1 MKYEIEKQA
10 LILQK
15 LPLNTLIYLKIP
27 QEKSE
32 YLIVSDE
39 AYFYLTNRIW
49 DIERLTD
56 GIEKP
61 LYFLKLL
68 VFCAI
73 SATKIYG
80 PYYFSTSVNQHNYL
94 EMLKVWFWPKHL
106 HTSEY
111 NKYYFQQD
119 GPLLIHLI
127 LFKSGWPR
135 NLVKYFLLQKKQPIH
150 IFKTLSLYD

>member
-10 LILQK
+10 LVAQK

-32 YLIVSDE
+32 YLNVSDE

-49 DIERLTD
+49 DIERSTD

-61 LYFLKLL
+61 LHFLKLL

-73 SATKIYG
+73 YATKTYE
-80 PYYFSTSVNQHNYL
+80 PYYFSTSVNKHNGSV
-94 EMLKVWFWPKHL
+94 KFHFN
-106 HTSEY
+106 S
-111 NKYYFQQD
+111 FRFIS
-119 GPLLIHLI
+119 IH
-127 LFKSGWPR
+127 FK
-135 NLVKYFLLQKKQPIH
+135 NCVL
-150 IFKTLSLYD
+150 